1 MFLFLSSDETE
12 DQENVLHA
20 WFPPVLSVAGYWAV
34 HIQFNRLWPEVKSWK
49 IKAVEDSHWAPA
61 SSICIGYWFF

>member
-12 DQENVLHA
+12 DQENVLHV

-34 HIQFNRLWPEVKSWK
+34 HIQFYRLWPEVKS
-49 IKAVEDSHWAPA
+49 
-61 SSICIGYWFF
+61 